1 LKDASI
7 DAMSINIWKLST
19 FVCSGLFI
27 TAVAW
32 NRVPTASAD
41 QADPPVAYDA
51 CDDQGHMEA
60 ALEHFRAGR
69 HELHLAEHNKGDHRR
84 IALARV
90 QEAINQVKSGC
101 HFADD
106 HRDGE

>member
-1 LKDASI
+1 ML
-7 DAMSINIWKLST
+7 AMSINIWKLTT
-19 FVCSGLFI
+19 FAVSGLFV
-27 TAVAW
+27 TAIAW
-32 NRVPTASAD
+32 NRVPAARAD
-41 QADPPVAYDA
+41 EPVDNKPVAMDGV
-51 CDDQGHMEA
+51 CEDQGHMQA
-60 ALEHFRAGR
+60 ALEHLRAGR